1 MQIIP
6 NQEVE
11 VYHKAKL
18 VPGVEIFPYI
28 RYLKPILGDA
38 MLDFGGANSSL
49 GIDKERKVFSNRF
62 NKAKMAPIICYES
75 IYGEYVTDY
84 VKMVQT
90 F

>member
-1 MQIIP
+1 
-6 NQEVE
+6 
-11 VYHKAKL
+11 
-18 VPGVEIFPYI
+18 
-28 RYLKPILGDA
+28 